1 MRSVRPDSFCSKTGS
16 GFLRAHA
23 GLPASGGAPARG
35 ATSPSA
41 GARAELAGVSL
52 AFPPLPLKLAGQRG
66 GMGPLWLPRRQCG
79 QRQQSGAVVRVLT
92 SPRESGADAGG
103 SGPAAPCL
111 RRWPWR
117 PPCGAGARLRRGRL
131 RVRAEVSVTPNETGR
146 CGPLAD
152 VPGLA
157 SVPAGNSRPER
168 PAPAGSSGLRVP
180 LGAAAPKPA
189 VRPAWFSFCSPGP
202 LPQSVLA

>member
-1 MRSVRPDSFCSKTGS
+1 
-16 GFLRAHA
+16 
-23 GLPASGGAPARG
+23 
-35 ATSPSA
+35 
-41 GARAELAGVSL
+41 
-52 AFPPLPLKLAGQRG
+52 
-66 GMGPLWLPRRQCG
+66 MGPLWLPRRQCG

-131 RVRAEVSVTPNETGR
+131 RVQAEVSVTPNETGR

-152 VPGLA
+152 VPRLA
-157 SVPAGNSRPER
+157 SVPAGNCRPER

-180 LGAAAPKPA
+180 LGAAAPKQPRARPGSPSAPPA
-189 VRPAWFSFCSPGP
+189 PSHSRFWPDVCPVTSGRFPGEPALIAGSPETRTGLPLSSVAQGLAGFRGGVGLRSPRWFAS
-202 LPQSVLA
+202 LL